1 MSIINLG
8 NQEISFQY
16 KEPAQSKEFNKY
28 LRKIIHPGFYDG
40 YTFSKINNS
49 TVAISVGTAWFN
61 VDTDK
66 AVSISITTAVN
77 QTVLEATPILCLS
90 FSWSDTTTNY
100 IDWTWRAIGEA
111 TATNEI
117 IVGKVNF
124 SGGIVDGTFDYTN
137 RTVGLIDT
145 TGNIYVSQYIKFGA
159 TNNYNLTAESNGLL
173 ITKGDSTANLFHFT
187 NSSTGTTVTD
197 GFEVGIDADEQGR
210 IWNYENTDLVI
221 GTNNTTLLVLKNS
234 GIINIPA
241 ATETR
246 LIRIGQGR
254 SGDGISYLDLVGDA
268 TYTDYGLRILRNGGQ
283 NGVSQIIHHGTG
295 DLRIQTNEAADI
307 VFYTTNAIVG
317 RFKANGY
324 FGVGVNPSNPLH
336 VQSTTT
342 PQVRI
347 GYDAGSYWTFGVADG
362 GDLTLTAGEA
372 TGRITFNTGD
382 SDNYVAVY
390 GGAALRL
397 ISADDQSYGDIYHN
411 NSNIIITTGG
421 ASGGNIVIAN
431 TTECTG
437 AGTGALQVS
446 GGAHIAGRILTGK
459 GRWPTGSY
467 EADSASAEN
476 IFEALKNIIPANND
490 EILLTGSIGIIAGNN
505 HYHCSVNRAKRS
517 TETIIIIYSTYI
529 SVNFT
534 ANVSGIGLTEIVIND
549 GDTVATYT
557 AVSISW

>member
-307 VFYTTNAIVG
+307 VFYTTNAIAG

-324 FGVGVNPSNPLH
+324 FLVS
-336 VQSTTT
+336 
-342 PQVRI
+342 
-347 GYDAGSYWTFGVADG
+347 
-362 GDLTLTAGEA
+362 
-372 TGRITFNTGD
+372 
-382 SDNYVAVY
+382 
-390 GGAALRL
+390 
-397 ISADDQSYGDIYHN
+397 
-411 NSNIIITTGG
+411 
-421 ASGGNIVIAN
+421 N

-437 AGTGALQVS
+437 AGTGALQVA
-446 GGAHIAGRILTGK
+446 GGADFAKHVNMQTNLTVGGYIIGTNRVSSIYSWSAATTK
-459 GRWPTGSY
+459 GTVYTNLSNRLPS
-467 EADSASAEN
+467 EN
-476 IFEALKNIIPANND
+476 TFYRVNGGIYIGGVLCPI
-490 EILLTGSIGIIAGNN
+490 IGIIRGSTGPYLNIEYVDPSGLLSVTVTSGDGAAIGN
-505 HYHCSVNRAKRS
+505 VGA
-517 TETIIIIYSTYI
+517 I
-529 SVNFT
+529 
-534 ANVSGIGLTEIVIND
+534 L
-549 GDTVATYT
+549 
-557 AVSISW
+557 

>member
-1 MSIINLG
+1 MSTVNLG

-28 LRKIIHPGFYDG
+28 LRKILKPGFYDG
-40 YTFSKINNS
+40 GIFSKINDS
-49 TVAISVGTAWFN
+49 TVAISLFTCWLS

-66 AVSISITTAVN
+66 AVSISTTTTVN

-197 GFEVGIDADEQGR
+197 GFEVGIDASKQGR

-221 GTNNTTLLVLKNS
+221 GTNNTARLYVKNDGALGIGVSSPKIINGIQLAYGATDATAYGMITSRNNNYLISNAYFDGGFKFIGDTYKASHLLVGRT
-234 GIINIPA
+234 GIFQFN
-241 ATETR
+241 
-246 LIRIGQGR
+246 
-254 SGDGISYLDLVGDA
+254 
-268 TYTDYGLRILRNGGQ
+268 
-283 NGVSQIIHHGTG
+283 VSQ
-295 DLRIQTNEAADI
+295 A
-307 VFYTTNAIVG
+307 
-317 RFKANGY
+317 
-324 FGVGVNPSNPLH
+324 VGVPNDPITWTTLAQITNDGLFGIGLGLTPLNPLH

-342 PQVRI
+342 PQVRVA
-347 GYDAGSYWTFGVADG
+347 YDGTYYGTIACSSAGI
-362 GDLTLTAGEA
+362 LTLAA
-372 TGRITFNTGD
+372 TG
-382 SDNYVAVY
+382 SL
-390 GGAALRL
+390 ALGSG
-397 ISADDQSYGDIYHN
+397 ISS
-411 NSNIIITTGG
+411 T
-421 ASGGNIVIAN
+421 VLIAN

-437 AGTGALQVS
+437 ADTGALQVS
-446 GGAHIAGRILTGK
+446 GGAQIAKNLSVSGDLTDGAGVPVAGWLVDGTPYYIKEVSIQIVDTDNNASVAHGISNAYTNDRIFNTAVRYLNGA
-459 GRWPTGSY
+459 GS
-467 EADSASAEN
+467 
-476 IFEALKNIIPANND
+476 
-490 EILLTGSIGIIAGNN
+490 TIGIGSETTQDTFIQYCYWDDTNIKI
-505 HYHCSVNRAKRS
+505 KREV
-517 TETIIIIYSTYI
+517 TTNTI
-529 SVNFT
+529 NFK
-534 ANVSGIGLTEIVIND
+534 IRIW
-549 GDTVATYT
+549 YK
-557 AVSISW
+557 